1 MDRDK
6 IDNDD
11 NVSNL
16 NMTSILF
23 IENYEYIF
31 SYYILKWIIRL
42 YVYIFVFVC
51 GCRKWQNWV
60 ANICAPVYI

>member
-42 YVYIFVFVC
+42 YIYIYLYSY
-51 GCRKWQNWV
+51 V
-60 ANICAPVYI
+60 AVGNDRIG